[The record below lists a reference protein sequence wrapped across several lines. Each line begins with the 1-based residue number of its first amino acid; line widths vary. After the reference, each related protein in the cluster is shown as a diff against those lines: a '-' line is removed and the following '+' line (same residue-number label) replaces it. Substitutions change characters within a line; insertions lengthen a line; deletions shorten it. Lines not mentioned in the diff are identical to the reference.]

1 MMRIDFDSFTRRA
14 MLFAMLLPALWLP
27 LAYAA
32 DDVAVK
38 NAWARATAPGQR
50 TASVYLD
57 ITSRFEATIVSVSSP
72 DAKSAEIHESRTEG
86 GIMKMR
92 RLDRLALPAKTS
104 VSLAPGGLHVMLID
118 IARPL
123 QPNNKVYVEF
133 TIETAGGKRSTV
145 AVQAE
150 VRAGAAPQHVH

>member
-1 MMRIDFDSFTRRA
+1 MR
-14 MLFAMLLPALWLP
+14 FAVVAALWLP
-27 LAYAA
+27 AAYAA

-57 ITSRFEATIVSVSSP
+57 ISSRSEAAIVSVSSP

-92 RLDRLALPAKTS
+92 RLDRLALPAKKS

-118 IARPL
+118 IAHPL
-123 QPNNKVYVEF
+123 QPKNKVHVEF
-133 TIETAGGKRSTV
+133 TVETQGGKRSTI

-150 VRAGAAPQHVH
+150 VRAAGATPHHVH

>member
-1 MMRIDFDSFTRRA
+1 
-14 MLFAMLLPALWLP
+14 MLFAIVSLILWLP
-27 LAYAA
+27 LARGAG
-32 DDVAVK
+32 DVTVK
-38 NAWARATAPGQR
+38 NAWARATVPGQR

-57 ITSRFEATIVSVSSP
+57 ITSRSQAAVVAVSTT

-92 RLDRLALPAKTS
+92 RLDRLALPAKKA

-123 QPNNKVYVEF
+123 QPKDRVRLDFTVE
-133 TIETAGGKRSTV
+133 TQEGKRSSV

-150 VRAGAAPQHVH
+150 VRAAATASPHHAH